1 MIMVLWKRLMALM
14 IWMVVAFLTKGKS
27 YMWMEAAVYRP
38 PDCLHLQAP
47 GRYFIKNLPEEVFGL
62 K

>member
-1 MIMVLWKRLMALM
+1 MALM
-14 IWMVVAFLTKGKS
+14 IWMVVALLAKMKS

>member
-14 IWMVVAFLTKGKS
+14 IWMVVALLAKMKS
-27 YMWMEAAVYRP
+27 YMWIISAINRFHKTIIIP
-38 PDCLHLQAP
+38 T
-47 GRYFIKNLPEEVFGL
+47 LPA